1 MKRALI
7 TFGLALMAGLFLAS
21 VPMSHAGSSYGIQGS
36 SASSSKPARDVRK
49 GERKGYR
56 KRCHR
61 GLFGVR
67 TCDKHAP
74 HRHFGPDDYDYAIG
88 KGYHILR

>member
-1 MKRALI
+1 MNRVFTI
-7 TFGLALMAGLFLAS
+7 FGLALAAGFFLAS
-21 VPMSHAGSSYGIQGS
+21 APTSHAGSSYSIQASG
-36 SASSSKPARDVRK
+36 ASSTKHVRHARK

-56 KRCHR
+56 ERCHR

-74 HRHFGPDDYDYAIG
+74 HRHYGPYDYDYAIG

>member
-1 MKRALI
+1 MKRAVT
-7 TFGLALMAGLFLAS
+7 TFGLALAAGLFFAS
-21 VPMSHAGSSYGIQGS
+21 APASFAGSYGDQGVSTS
-36 SASSSKPARDVRK
+36 SAKQARHAKKSRH
-49 GERKGYR
+49 KGYQN
-56 KRCHR
+56 RCHR

-67 TCDKHAP
+67 TCAKDGP

>member
-1 MKRALI
+1 MKPVLTI
-7 TFGLALMAGLFLAS
+7 LGLALSAGVFLAS
-21 VPMSHAGSSYGIQGS
+21 APMSHAGSSYGIQGS
-36 SASSSKPARDVRK
+36 GASSTKQARHVRK

-56 KRCHR
+56 ERCHR

-67 TCDKHAP
+67 ACDRRTP
-74 HRHFGPDDYDYAIG
+74 HRHFGPYDYDYAIG